1 MPEDDHNSPQAR
13 KVEELDRRVTLLE
26 REQAVV
32 GVEFLSVKGDLK
44 EIKDAL
50 KWVTR
55 LIIGALIM
63 ALMAFIV
70 GGGISP
76 V

>member
-1 MPEDDHNSPQAR
+1 MSEDDNSPQAR

-32 GVEFLSVKGDLK
+32 GVEFLSVKSDLK

-70 GGGISP
+70 GGGIAVS
-76 V
+76 

>member
-1 MPEDDHNSPQAR
+1 MSEDDNSPQAR

-32 GVEFLSVKGDLK
+32 GVEFLSVKSDLK

-55 LIIGALIM
+55 LIIGALIA
-63 ALMAFIV
+63 ALMAFVV
-70 GGGISP
+70 GGGIAVS
-76 V
+76 